1 MPPYHTLS
9 VYWKKKFG
17 SRVWKIP
24 LDSGADCPNRDGTI
38 SSKGC
43 IFCNAKGSGTGLSLK
58 SISLKDQYN
67 QFRKKLMARYGR
79 IRFAAYLQSFTNTYC
94 SPDRLLSLLDQ
105 LRGLEDLEVLCVGT
119 RPDCLDKEKLSI
131 LASFPSG
138 ETWLDLGLQSSCD
151 DTLKNINRGH
161 TAADFSTACRMA
173 DLKGINVCAHIVAG
187 LPGEEMEL
195 FLETIDF
202 LNNEP
207 VRGVKIHN
215 LYVCADTALAQMW
228 KNKIY
233 IPLKLEEYALWTA
246 RALARLRPDIII
258 HRLTG
263 DPAPGELLAPD
274 WAREKNRVLNE
285 IKKIMAEKNL
295 WQGKE
300 WKGSQGPGK
309 T

>member
-9 VYWKKKFG
+9 IYWKKKFR

-43 IFCNAKGSGTGLSLK
+43 IFCNEKGSGTGLSLK
-58 SISLKDQYN
+58 SISLKDQYSL
-67 QFRKKLMARYGR
+67 FRKKLMARYGP
-79 IRFAAYLQSFTNTYC
+79 IRFAAYLQSFTSTYC
-94 SPDRLLSLLDQ
+94 SPDRLASLLDQ

-119 RPDCLDKEKLSI
+119 RPDCLDEKKLDI
-131 LASFPSG
+131 LASFPSS

-161 TAADFSTACRMA
+161 SAADFSTACRMA
-173 DLKGINVCAHIVAG
+173 DSKGIKVCAHIIAG
-187 LPGEEMEL
+187 LPGEEVGV

-215 LYVCADTALAQMW
+215 LYICRDTSLALMW
-228 KNKIY
+228 KNRKY
-233 IPLKLEEYALWTA
+233 TPLKLEEYALWVTQ
-246 RALARLRPDIII
+246 ALARMRPDIII

-274 WAREKNRVLNE
+274 WAREKNRVLNQ
-285 IKKIMAEKNL
+285 IKKNMAEKDL

-300 WKGSQGPGK
+300 WKNSQQPGK
-309 T
+309 I